1 MHDKEFEFD
10 FERLKIYH
18 KALDFIDKIFDI
30 YRKLPSEFKYSV
42 GNNLIRAG
50 LSITNN
56 IAEGNGKKSKK
67 EKNRYFGT
75 SLDSARECVSV
86 LNVLKRQKLIDD
98 EKYFELRND
107 GREITSMLYGLISS
121 TETRAQKPGEF
132 YEVKSKGLSVL
143 WSL

>member
-1 MHDKEFEFD
+1 MA
-10 FERLKIYH
+10 RNQ
-18 KALDFIDKIFDI
+18 
-30 YRKLPSEFKYSV
+30 RK
-42 GNNLIRAG
+42 R
-50 LSITNN
+50 
-56 IAEGNGKKSKK
+56 KSAILVPL
-67 EKNRYFGT
+67 
-75 SLDSARECVSV
+75 LDSARECVSV